1 MLFTNKA
8 TTPKTGNEAS
18 KVNDQVNDQVKD
30 QMNDQVENK
39 VACKDTKVSP

>member
-18 KVNDQVNDQVKD
+18 KVNDQVNDQVK
-30 QMNDQVENK
+30 NK

>member
-18 KVNDQVNDQVKD
+18 KVNDQVNDQ
-30 QMNDQVENK
+30 MNDQVENK